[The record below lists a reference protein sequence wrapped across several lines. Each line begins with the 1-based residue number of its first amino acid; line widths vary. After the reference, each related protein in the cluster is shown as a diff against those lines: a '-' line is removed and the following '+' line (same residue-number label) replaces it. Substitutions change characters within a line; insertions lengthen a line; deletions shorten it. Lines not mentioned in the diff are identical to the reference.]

1 MLNRSPGQKTR
12 KGSIS
17 ATQPQTPTVR
27 SSFSPATARYEDDG
41 IASSTSHSKTSTSQ
55 SSAKHAPNT
64 KKQPPVPKTDQHT
77 PRSHQYA
84 PRSQFMEL
92 ASSSAKDLYRDR
104 KGSFSILFMF
114 FFVFLLMV
122 GIHYAINI
130 DGKGAPVVAVDS
142 SVVLYSEVREQ
153 LAASGL
159 KTVDDQNTGAATV
172 TVKQTEQGVVVLVDA
187 KRNSQWLQV
196 AAAVERA
203 GYKTSDYVVIDTIGD
218 PVIDTLRNSLAG
230 VSCIGL
236 MAITFMG
243 TSVPLT
249 RMRENGTLRLLGTTP
264 ANKLTFI
271 LAQTPARLIFG
282 VFVILT
288 IFITS
293 LLLGYTQAA
302 QLFRLLGTMTLGL
315 AMLFAL
321 AYLLASRSRKPDT
334 INNISA
340 TLPMLVLFASGS
352 VLPPRMFPEPVT
364 WALDC
369 LPTTWYVRAAAA
381 DLAGDATSTEHIWL
395 YWTLM
400 LTTPITAAALATRL
414 FLWDDQE
421 HQ

>member
-1 MLNRSPGQKTR
+1 M
-12 KGSIS
+12 
-17 ATQPQTPTVR
+17 
-27 SSFSPATARYEDDG
+27 
-41 IASSTSHSKTSTSQ
+41 
-55 SSAKHAPNT
+55 
-64 KKQPPVPKTDQHT
+64 PKTDQNT

-104 KGSFSILFMF
+104 KGSFSILLMF
-114 FFVFLLMV
+114 LFFFLLMV
-122 GIHYAINI
+122 GLNYTINI
-130 DGKGAPVVAVDS
+130 GGRNAPVVAVDS

-159 KTVDDQNTGAATV
+159 KTVDAHNADAATV
-172 TVKQTEQGVVVLVDA
+172 TVKETEQGVVVLLRA
-187 KRNSQWLQV
+187 KTNSQWLQV

-203 GYKTSDYVVIDTIGD
+203 GYKTSDYTVIDTLGD
-218 PVIDTLRNSLAG
+218 PVVDILRNSLAG

-271 LAQTPARLIFG
+271 LAQTPARLVFG

-400 LTTPITAAALATRL
+400 LTTTITAAALATRL

>member
-1 MLNRSPGQKTR
+1 M
-12 KGSIS
+12 
-17 ATQPQTPTVR
+17 
-27 SSFSPATARYEDDG
+27 
-41 IASSTSHSKTSTSQ
+41 
-55 SSAKHAPNT
+55 
-64 KKQPPVPKTDQHT
+64 PKTDQHT
-77 PRSHQYA
+77 PRSHRYT
-84 PRSQFMEL
+84 PRSQFVEL

-114 FFVFLLMV
+114 LFLFLLVV
-122 GIHYAINI
+122 GLHYAINVS
-130 DGKGAPVVAVDS
+130 GKGAPVVAVDS
-142 SVVLYSEVREQ
+142 SVVLHSEVLDQ
-153 LAASGL
+153 LAASGVTTL
-159 KTVDDQNTGAATV
+159 DAQNTDAQNAGGATV
-172 TVKQTEQGVVVLVDA
+172 TVKQTERGVVVLVDA

-203 GYKTSDYVVIDTIGD
+203 GYKPGDYTVIDTVGD
-218 PVIDTLRNSLAG
+218 PVVDILRNSLAG
-230 VSCIGL
+230 ISCIGL

-271 LAQTPARLIFG
+271 LAQTPARLVFG
-282 VFVILT
+282 IFVILT

-293 LLLGYTQAA
+293 MLLGYTQAA
-302 QLFRLLGTMTLGL
+302 QLLRLLGTMILGL

-340 TLPMLVLFASGS
+340 TLPVLVLFASGS
-352 VLPPRMFPEPVT
+352 VLPPQMFPEPVT
-364 WALDC
+364 WVLDC

-381 DLAGDATSTEHIWL
+381 DLAGDATGTEYIWL
-395 YWTLM
+395 YWALM
-400 LTTPITAAALATRL
+400 LATTTLAAALAAHL

-421 HQ
+421 H